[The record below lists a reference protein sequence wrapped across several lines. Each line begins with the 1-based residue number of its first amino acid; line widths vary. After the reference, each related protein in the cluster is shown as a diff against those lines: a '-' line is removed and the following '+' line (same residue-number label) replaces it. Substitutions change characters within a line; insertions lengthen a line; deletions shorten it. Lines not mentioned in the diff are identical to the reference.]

1 MQAHNGALASPVCY
15 EVHMFDAIC
24 FAGGGNRCYWQGGF
38 FEALAERFDLA
49 PRLAVGASAGAFA
62 GIYSLLGLGPG
73 VRKRVLASCGPHRRN
88 FDFSAWRRGEPL
100 CPVGPLYRALIL
112 DALDSAS
119 LKALRHR
126 TDFQI
131 AVSRLPRTLPPMLGA
146 ALGIGAYQLEKR
158 LLHPVHPRF
167 GRKLGFRP
175 EFIAVRD
182 LDSPDALADAL
193 IATFRSSLLCR
204 SRRQAA
210 GRWCCSPGFTAACR
224 RSPAGPT
231 RSRPVRSRSGSSTS
245 PIRTASGTPTSLAAS
260 MEPPSPERWATEL
273 CVYGVHH
280 ATLCGLFT
288 THELIASQYRPTVQ
302 QPRMHGI
309 RSGRNKTMYIAT
321 LIRSFSAWRKYR
333 TAVRELASLDDRALR
348 DIGLNRTQIR
358 HAAWRGR

>member
-1 MQAHNGALASPVCY
+1 
-15 EVHMFDAIC
+15 MFDAIC

-88 FDFSAWRRGEPL
+88 FDFSAWRRGEPF

-112 DALDSAS
+112 DALDGAA
-119 LKALRHR
+119 LKALKHR

-193 IATFRSSLLCR
+193 IASSCVPPFMPVLDIGGVPAFDAGLVDNVPVEPLVPVE
-204 SRRQAA
+204 AA
-210 GRWCCSPGFTAACR
+210 GGRTLVLLTRLYR
-224 RSPAGPT
+224 RLPEVAGRTYAQP
-231 RSRPVRSRSGSSTS
+231 SRPIEVRQFDLTN
-245 PIRTASGTPTSLAAS
+245 PD
-260 MEPPSPERWATEL
+260 
-273 CVYGVHH
+273 
-280 ATLCGLFT
+280 
-288 THELIASQYRPTVQ
+288 
-302 QPRMHGI
+302 GI
-309 RSGRNKTMYIAT
+309 RDAYELGRVDGAAFART
-321 LIRSFSAWRKYR
+321 L
-333 TAVRELASLDDRALR
+333 
-348 DIGLNRTQIR
+348 G
-358 HAAWRGR
+358 H